1 MKSILFLAVV
11 LNFCWFGAVIADTID
26 VQSKISE
33 VVVFPDQATIIRKA
47 SFNLPQG
54 THTLQL
60 MSLPGNII
68 TNSITAKG
76 SGQHPVKLY
85 GAELVTRQ
93 LPLTQNKRVRE
104 IEEKLKELRIE
115 EKALLN
121 NKNALIYQQEFL
133 KSIKAASSDQ
143 IGKDIITRQLDV
155 EEIQKMLEFLDR
167 GFTENFSRLHENE
180 NKIKQIL
187 LEIDRLER
195 ELNQLDASHSKSER
209 LIEIEVES
217 EKTGP
222 FNLEVS
228 YRIYGA
234 GWKPAYEVRAESG
247 GKTVYFTGY
256 GILTQNTG
264 EDWDNVQLTL
274 STARPSIGGRMPELE
289 PWYLRERK
297 VGILS
302 VPGAEGRQRSLLK
315 RETEVTGIP
324 SEVAEVA
331 DEYAEQ
337 KGAYETKYAEEVYA
351 HLGSHGSAVT
361 YNLPKPKTILSD
373 NQPHKLPV
381 SQVSLSADMAYETT
395 PKLVE
400 IAFLRARVT
409 NETDNFY
416 LPGPV
421 QIFLDGDFV
430 ATSSIDG
437 VAPQETFDI
446 FLGADQRIKVKR
458 KMLKDKVDAG
468 KIKKFDRTY
477 LISIENFTEGEVN
490 IILIDQIPVSENE
503 DIKVQS
509 VVLTPKQY
517 EEDPGKPG
525 VRQWNFVLGPGQKKE
540 IEISFRISHPSEMI
554 VEQIR

>member
-228 YRIYGA
+228 YRIYGT

-289 PWYLRERK
+289 PWYLRERG
-297 VGILS
+297 VGIQSML
-302 VPGAEGRQRSLLK
+302 GAVVEERAFELK
-315 RETEVTGIP
+315 
-324 SEVAEVA
+324 
-331 DEYAEQ
+331 
-337 KGAYETKYAEEVYA
+337 KAEEVYA

-446 FLGADQRIKVKR
+446 SLGADQRIKVKR

-468 KIKKFDRTY
+468 KIKKIDRTY
-477 LISIENFTEGEVN
+477 LISIENFTEGEIN

-517 EEDPGKPG
+517 EEDHGKPG